1 MAKYVTR
8 KYHII
13 VLLYVAFLVL
23 IGKTYKIAIK
33 SIKSYKLEANNY
45 FNNNCRIGCLG

>member
-13 VLLYVAFLVL
+13 VLLYVAFLFF
-23 IGKTYKIAIK
+23 IGKTYKVAIK
-33 SIKSYKLEANNY
+33 SIKSYKLEKQIIISITTA
-45 FNNNCRIGCLG
+45 GSDA